1 MHSSHLSS
9 ITPEEADSCQR
20 VDLCPS
26 TNCHAHEGWERA
38 REQAN
43 LKKGRRED
51 VFVDNKRKKKLTLI
65 NLYEAERD
73 VRSAT

>member
-9 ITPEEADSCQR
+9 ITPEEAESCQR

-43 LKKGRRED
+43 LKKGRRGRC
-51 VFVDNKRKKKLTLI
+51 VVDNRGKKKLALI
-65 NLYEAERD
+65 NLYEAKRREM
-73 VRSAT
+73 